1 MWIMARRY
9 PSLDSQLEARNSV
22 AFRDVTPERTRGP
35 QSVAVMDGKGKLIM
49 ECIPETKADTI
60 LEFLGGLIGVVTPER

>member
-1 MWIMARRY
+1 M
-9 PSLDSQLEARNSV
+9 V
-22 AFRDVTPERTRGP
+22 
-35 QSVAVMDGKGKLIM
+35 GKGKRFM